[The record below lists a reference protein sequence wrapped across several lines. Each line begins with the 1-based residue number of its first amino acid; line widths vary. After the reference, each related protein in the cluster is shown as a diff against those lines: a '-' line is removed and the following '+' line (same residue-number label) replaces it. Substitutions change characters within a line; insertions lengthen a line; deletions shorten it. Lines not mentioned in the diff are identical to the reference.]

1 MSVCGNISSVPP
13 RELLIELIQFI
24 LKYLSIQDLKKCLSI
39 VNYIW
44 KGISTTPFGMGDN
57 FFDLSSP
64 SRGPVD
70 HQLGRIL
77 LNHELYDRMNVR
89 FVRHINFRICFN
101 KYFFRLIDSASIGWN
116 FCFSYTF
123 EKKKNQQDMLS
134 GKAIRG
140 WKHGCKVCDEC
151 DHHSHLYCKRYKKVA
166 EGIYKRCECPQV
178 I

>member
-77 LNHELYDRMNVR
+77 LNHELYDRMNV
-89 FVRHINFRICFN
+89 
-101 KYFFRLIDSASIGWN
+101 S

>member
-1 MSVCGNISSVPP
+1 MSVCGNTSSVPP

-44 KGISTTPFGMGDN
+44 KGEVEPRNSQKIYTSMENHDLLKLNRWMKLPITTPFGMGDD

-77 LNHELYDRMNVR
+77 LSHELYDRMNV
-89 FVRHINFRICFN
+89 
-101 KYFFRLIDSASIGWN
+101 S
-116 FCFSYTF
+116 FSQDKLEYCLTCNTSS
-123 EKKKNQQDMLS
+123 KKLKF
-134 GKAIRG
+134 AI
-140 WKHGCKVCDEC
+140 
-151 DHHSHLYCKRYKKVA
+151 VA
-166 EGIYKRCECPQV
+166 
-178 I
+178 